1 MPKVVLQKVANQLDS
16 FDVLKLKE
24 AQYLQYMEGCDSM
37 VSAQH
42 EIIIGSDT
50 IIYNKNRQIDMM
62 ATIESHYK
70 ENVELSLNRINVL
83 EKQNKAHKI
92 KNKVIL
98 IGGCILTVGLTTG
111 LILALLQ

>member
-1 MPKVVLQKVANQLDS
+1 MDS

-24 AQYLQYMEGCDSM
+24 VQYLRYMESCDSM
-37 VSAQH
+37 VLAQS
-42 EIIIGSDT
+42 EIIIGNDT

-62 ATIESHYK
+62 AAIETHYK

-92 KNKVIL
+92 RNKVIL
-98 IGGCILTVGLTTG
+98 IGGCVLTVGLTTG